1 MYKNE
6 IYSLYKHGGL
16 IFMKKLYLY
25 LIKNTKKINFICLLC
40 CIIPI
45 IAGIC
50 LWIWLPDK
58 LICWNTVTASMSG
71 TGSKFEI
78 IFIFPL
84 IVLIIELFI
93 IKLADAIINNAVGNL
108 TKMFIPLYVLYTS
121 IISLANGMNN
131 LFISL
136 ILTII
141 LFIFVL
147 YLSNIYN
154 K

>member
-6 IYSLYKHGGL
+6 IYSLYKHRGL

-58 LICWNTVTASMSG
+58 LIC
-71 TGSKFEI
+71 
-78 IFIFPL
+78 
-84 IVLIIELFI
+84 
-93 IKLADAIINNAVGNL
+93 
-108 TKMFIPLYVLYTS
+108 
-121 IISLANGMNN
+121 
-131 LFISL
+131 
-136 ILTII
+136 
-141 LFIFVL
+141 
-147 YLSNIYN
+147 
-154 K
+154 

>member
-1 MYKNE
+1 
-6 IYSLYKHGGL
+6 
-16 IFMKKLYLY
+16 
-25 LIKNTKKINFICLLC
+25 
-40 CIIPI
+40 
-45 IAGIC
+45 
-50 LWIWLPDK
+50 
-58 LICWNTVTASMSG
+58 MSG

-93 IKLADAIINNAVGNL
+93 IKLADAIINRAVGNL
-108 TKMFIPLYVLYTS
+108 SKMFIPLYVLYTS

-136 ILTII
+136 ILTVI